1 MSTIAELVVGGS
13 PEPWENFGF
22 SLLSVSA
29 DETRFSLGD
38 VVLVVRQAFP
48 PGMVSWTLA
57 TNESDVVGD
66 ITIGDITIDGVAT
79 HVVGQAEIPKIA
91 AAGVGAIGCLGVDH
105 VVIRT
110 NSLDITCDAITHAT
124 GAPVKRVRDAGSGV
138 QQAFHK
144 LGDVVVEV
152 VESPQRVE
160 ATHLWG
166 FVVNVADINGDAINL
181 YAYTATSQ
189 MRKSYY
195 TTTAFNINSTVT
207 GTSNGEITL
216 SMSAANT
223 SNLSSG
229 RYVYDLKITS
239 PELIVTRVVEGIVTV
254 LPSVTR

>member
-166 FVVNVADINGDAINL
+166 FVVNVADINGLSQFMGPDVLGAPKP
-181 YAYTATSQ
+181 ATQPGRHIASA
-189 MRKSYY
+189 R
-195 TTTAFNINSTVT
+195 
-207 GTSNGEITL
+207 
-216 SMSAANT
+216 SAA
-223 SNLSSG
+223 
-229 RYVYDLKITS
+229 
-239 PELIVTRVVEGIVTV
+239 ELGVPFAVMDK
-254 LPSVTR
+254 PAK